1 MAVYDTRAPM
11 KIAIDIDSTLHHYW
25 DVLSDAA
32 RERFGIELPYEEQYQ
47 WGITRLKDEQFKCV
61 VDATHC
67 EAAILAG
74 RPYPGAVEAVNRW
87 ADGGHFIHVTSH
99 RSEHCQPA
107 TAQWLKDIGL
117 RFDELYC
124 SHDKVER
131 CVEIG
136 IDLLIDDSPQNIAVA
151 VERGITVA
159 TITHPWNE
167 DVVAE
172 EGVIAAVDW
181 PTLARELEASLAPL
195 RRTRR
200 TGQVV

>member
-1 MAVYDTRAPM
+1 M

-32 RERFGIELPYEEQYQ
+32 RERFGIELPYEEQYD
-47 WGITRLKDEQFKCV
+47 WGMTRLKGEQLACI

-87 ADGGHFIHVTSH
+87 AGGGHFIHVTSH
-99 RSEHCQPA
+99 RAEHCQPA
-107 TAQWLKDIGL
+107 TEQWLNDIGL
-117 RFDELYC
+117 HFDELYC
-124 SHDKVER
+124 SSDKVAR

-136 IDLLIDDSPQNIAVA
+136 IDLLIDDSPQNIAAA
-151 VERGITVA
+151 VERGIAVA

-172 EGVIAAVDW
+172 EGVVISAKDW

-200 TGQVV
+200 TGQVA

>member
-1 MAVYDTRAPM
+1 M

-32 RERFGIELPYEEQYQ
+32 RDRFGIELPYEEQYQ
-47 WGITRLKDEQFKCV
+47 WGITRLKDEQLKCV
-61 VDATHC
+61 IDATHG

-87 ADGGHFIHVTSH
+87 AAGGHFIHVTSH
-99 RSEHCQPA
+99 RAGTCQAP
-107 TAQWLKDIGL
+107 TEQWLKFIGL
-117 RFDELYC
+117 HYDELYC
-124 SHDKVER
+124 SSNKVAR

-136 IDLLIDDSPQNIAVA
+136 IDLLIDDSPHNIAAA
-151 VERGITVA
+151 VERGITAA

-172 EGVIAAVDW
+172 EAIIAAADW
-181 PTLARELEASLAPL
+181 PTLARELEAALAPL
-195 RRTRR
+195 RRT
-200 TGQVV
+200 GQVA